1 MKLIKSKKMVL
12 ISLVVCLSFLLL
24 FSQAAIAADSVRLSA
39 SSEEG
44 STGDI
49 VTVSIT
55 IENALGTEG
64 GQFQLNF
71 DPSVV
76 VPDSISKGTFVSSA
90 SNDQFNYN
98 LDYDAST
105 MMVIWVTPYGDTAA
119 SGEVCR
125 INFKAV
131 GEGDSALTFSDVVFA
146 PDTIAAAP
154 THRAGSVTV
163 DEMTAKERAIKAA
176 DAAILAL
183 PSVDQL
189 RLDDKP
195 DVVAARALVNRA
207 KDLGAVD
214 SDFLYLSLLRAAENR
229 ITELEGLIP
238 TPPTGGMGYLI
249 FGGLILVALGGVA
262 YIKRHRFASVK

>member
-1 MKLIKSKKMVL
+1 MKFIKRNKTVL
-12 ISLVVCLSFLLL
+12 ISLVICLSFLLL
-24 FSQAAIAADSVRLSA
+24 FSQAAFASNSVRLTA

-44 STGDI
+44 STGEI
-49 VTVSIT
+49 VTVSIY
-55 IENALGTEG
+55 IENASGTEG

-76 VPDSISKGTFVSSA
+76 VPDGISKGSFVTLASS
-90 SNDQFNYN
+90 DQFNYN

-105 MMVIWVTPYGDTAA
+105 LMVIWVTPYGDTAD

-125 INFKAV
+125 ISFRMV
-131 GEGDSALTFSDVVFA
+131 GEGHTGLTFSGVVFA
-146 PDTIAAAP
+146 PDTIWVSP
-154 THRAGSVTV
+154 THRAGNVTV
-163 DEMTAKERAIKAA
+163 DDLPTKERAIRSA

-183 PSVDQL
+183 PSVDRL

-207 KDLGAVD
+207 KNLGAVD
-214 SDFLYLSLLRAAENR
+214 SDFLYLALLRAAENR
-229 ITELEGLIP
+229 ILELEGLIP

-249 FGGLILVALGGVA
+249 FGGLVLVALGGLA
-262 YIKRHRFASVK
+262 YIKRRRFVSVK